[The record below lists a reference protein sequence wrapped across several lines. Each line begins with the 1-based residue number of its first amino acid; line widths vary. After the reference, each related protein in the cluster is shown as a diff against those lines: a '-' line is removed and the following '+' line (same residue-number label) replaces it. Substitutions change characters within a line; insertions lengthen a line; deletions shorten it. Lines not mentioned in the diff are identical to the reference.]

1 MEKIPNEILELIAS
15 NLNAQDLGEFR
26 LVSRRW
32 AGAGGPLIASNGISV
47 LNTFDC
53 IQELKHFLRLN
64 LVSTTKRL
72 TVYHGEWQVCNR
84 REWEIHPLLRGG
96 NDRSSLAY
104 VQDRYA
110 IKADAAFKSYSDFIH
125 KEENRCYEVD
135 VESISQALFGLKNLT
150 TIKISQMQTWHP
162 STNIKYR
169 KLQKEIWMSPNRQD
183 NISRLV
189 EAFLLGLGRGFLNIK
204 TLEINGCFNAADVRI
219 TQTTT
224 FSGIQTLE
232 VRSFQLLNSQEA
244 TRSFLLASPNL
255 LYLSIGFQGWGPSIP
270 DIIGELKWRKLRTLC
285 LHDIWASEQDIL
297 GILEHHMSTLKE
309 FSLHHAALT
318 QGS

>member
-1 MEKIPNEILELIAS
+1 
-15 NLNAQDLGEFR
+15 
-26 LVSRRW
+26 
-32 AGAGGPLIASNGISV
+32 
-47 LNTFDC
+47 
-53 IQELKHFLRLN
+53 
-64 LVSTTKRL
+64 
-72 TVYHGEWQVCNR
+72 
-84 REWEIHPLLRGG
+84 
-96 NDRSSLAY
+96 
-104 VQDRYA
+104 
-110 IKADAAFKSYSDFIH
+110 
-125 KEENRCYEVD
+125 
-135 VESISQALFGLKNLT
+135 
-150 TIKISQMQTWHP
+150 MQTWHP

-244 TRSFLLASPNL
+244 TRSFLLAFPNL

-270 DIIGELKWRKLRTLC
+270 DIIGELRWRKLRTLC

-318 QGS
+318 QGSWKSLFTRIRQLRFGTHHVQVTATGELYGRRSQDTLILQGHASDQLANFLKDQKLPWPFGKPEHI